1 MQSCEVGP
9 FKLPGLVFE
18 PGQLSPELLE
28 EMRTWAKAEGVGMST
43 TDRLWSFKKE
53 SHRDWFILRWGDA
66 IPKPEKLELDD
77 SVDFKAVAQSVVTHV
92 TNSVNNAQA
101 QDEA

>member
-1 MQSCEVGP
+1 MKNCEVGP

-28 EMRTWAKAEGVGMST
+28 EMRAWAAAEGVGMST

-53 SHRDWFILRWGDA
+53 AHREWFILRWGDL
-66 IPKPEKLELDD
+66 IPKLEEKDVEGD
-77 SVDFKAVAQSVVTHV
+77 SS
-92 TNSVNNAQA
+92 SQA
-101 QDEA
+101 AYVIGKLTQPPTTTP